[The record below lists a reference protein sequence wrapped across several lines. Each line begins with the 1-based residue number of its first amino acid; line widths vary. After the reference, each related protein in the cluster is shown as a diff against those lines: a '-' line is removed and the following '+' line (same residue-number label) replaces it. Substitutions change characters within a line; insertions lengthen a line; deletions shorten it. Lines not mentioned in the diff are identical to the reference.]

1 MILPNFVVFEGID
14 GTGTTSQLRLLK
26 EHFTS
31 EGKSGSCIFTQEP
44 TAGEIGLLI
53 RSALQGRFKLAP
65 ETMTR
70 LFAADRCEHIYGAG
84 GIVEAINDG
93 KAVFSDRYLFSSLAY
108 QAAAGTK
115 ELAETQNSGFPL
127 PEYLFFFDLPV
138 AVSMSRVTGRSNLL
152 EIYEE
157 ESFQYKVRNEYL
169 QLLESLKKEVPAM
182 HVIEINASKSIEE
195 IHLNLWSILQNLPKI

>member
-93 KAVFSDRYLFSSLAY
+93 KAVFSDRYLF
-108 QAAAGTK
+108 
-115 ELAETQNSGFPL
+115 
-127 PEYLFFFDLPV
+127 FFDLPV
-138 AVSMSRVTGRSNLL
+138 AVSMSRVAGRSNLL

-157 ESFQYKVRNEYL
+157 ESFQYKVRDEYL